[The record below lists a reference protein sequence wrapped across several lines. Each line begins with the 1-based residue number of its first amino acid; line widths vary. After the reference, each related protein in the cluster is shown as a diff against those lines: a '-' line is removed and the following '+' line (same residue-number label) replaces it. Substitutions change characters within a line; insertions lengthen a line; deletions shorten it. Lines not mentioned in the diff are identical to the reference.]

1 MFFQKKAS
9 EEGIKRFWMTNSM
22 KHKTGDLLQESN
34 IVVSTSAKEQNR
46 EESIEKAEPSAP

>member
-1 MFFQKKAS
+1 MFFQKMAS
-9 EEGIKRFWMTNSM
+9 EQGIKRFWMTNSM
-22 KHKTGDLLQESN
+22 KHKTGDLPQESN